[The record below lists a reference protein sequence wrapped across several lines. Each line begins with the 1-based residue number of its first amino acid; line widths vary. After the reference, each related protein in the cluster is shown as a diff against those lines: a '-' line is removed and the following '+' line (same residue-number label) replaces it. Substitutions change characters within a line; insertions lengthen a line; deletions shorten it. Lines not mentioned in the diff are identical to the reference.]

1 MKNLSLSRCST
12 GWPLKMC
19 KYQGQKRCLQ
29 RYWYSF
35 LLPWRCKY
43 FQNTLLTIFG
53 FKITIFIPKWLF
65 RGVNWIKSVKM
76 SDFDPKKVIT
86 IFEIICIFTAAK
98 NYTNNFADLYWP
110 WYLHIFKGNPILH
123 LDIDRFFNVFFKYLK
138 YRLIFYSF
146 HSIFSWIFF
155 KFKLLNIKMYMYQ
168 YHFASN

>member
-1 MKNLSLSRCST
+1 MSLYFKYIKNTLKNLSLSRCST

-35 LLPWRCKY
+35 SLPWRCKY

-98 NYTNNFADLYWP
+98 NYTNNFADT
-110 WYLHIFKGNPILH
+110 
-123 LDIDRFFNVFFKYLK
+123 FFGPDTCTSSKVIPYCT
-138 YRLIFYSF
+138 
-146 HSIFSWIFF
+146 SIKTDFSMYF
-155 KFKLLNIKMYMYQ
+155 LNI
-168 YHFASN
+168 